1 MKTLI
6 ALALLAGLCGTHP
19 AGAGHGRPD
28 RDEARAAAI
37 AQERVLG
44 EVIDVD
50 LDDAEDGEPRGP
62 VYEVR
67 MLTPAGDV
75 VTVRISAFGGAISA
89 RRAPDLAR
97 ALRPK
102 SSVGG
107 TP

>member
-6 ALALLAGLCGTHP
+6 ALALLAGLCGAHP
-19 AGAGHGRPD
+19 AGAGPAGRI
-28 RDEARAAAI
+28 DEARAAAL
-37 AQERVLG
+37 AQERGLG

-50 LDDAEDGEPRGP
+50 LDDAEDGEPRGQ

-75 VTVRISAFGGAISA
+75 VTVRISALGGRYLGAEG
-89 RRAPDLAR
+89 PDLAR

-102 SSVGG
+102 PPAGAS
-107 TP
+107 P